1 MKKEISFFNK
11 VKFILRG
18 NNNKII
24 FIGILLFIGMLFEM
38 ASIGIIIPM
47 LTILLDSNF
56 VSNNPE
62 LFTIFRDIGLNSH
75 NQIIAFLLY
84 LMLTIYLLKTLFMT
98 YLSWKQAF
106 FSAEISSSTSAK
118 IYSIYLNQKYSFHLS
133 RNSNELTRN
142 IIGEA
147 HEFSELLK
155 SIIVLSIELV
165 AVIGIATVLL
175 IQEPFGSII
184 IFFFILFFSLIM
196 QVLTKKK
203 LLKWGSIRQQ
213 HDGLMKK
220 KLAHG
225 LLGIKNIKLKAN
237 ESFFLN
243 EFNFHNLKKV
253 SVIAKQYALTF
264 FPRLYLE
271 LLAVAG
277 LVFYIIFSLNSSVK
291 PELLLPTIGL
301 FMAAAFRILPSANR
315 IIGSFQ
321 YIRYSKPVVDIIY
334 DEFNLINSNFYN
346 PNLISKNILFNKK
359 IELKDICYS
368 YEGEESKE
376 NVLKKINLTINK
388 GESIGIIGQSGSGKS
403 TLIDILL
410 GLLIPNSGSIELD
423 GALVFENKLLWKSN
437 VGYVPQSIFL
447 SDDTI
452 RKNIAFGVL
461 EENIDS
467 DDIERAIADAQLTDF
482 INDLPAGI
490 NTIVGEQ
497 GVRLS
502 GGQKQ
507 RIGLARALYYDPSLL
522 ILDEATSALDTQT
535 EKLIMKTVFSLSDSK
550 TIIIVAHRLST
561 LDNCT
566 KIISLKNGTILKIG
580 SPKELLK

>member
-1 MKKEISFFNK
+1 MKKKISLLNK
-11 VKFILRG
+11 VKFILKG
-18 NNNKII
+18 NNKII
-24 FIGILLFIGMLFEM
+24 IFIIILLFIGMLFEM

-47 LTILLDSNF
+47 LTVLLDSNF
-56 VSNNPE
+56 SINNPE
-62 LFTIFRDIGLNSH
+62 LFTIFRNMGLNSH
-75 NQIIAFLLY
+75 NQVIEFLLY
-84 LMLTIYLLKTLFMT
+84 VMLIIYLLKTLFMSF
-98 YLSWKQAF
+98 LNWKQAF

-147 HEFSELLK
+147 QQFSELLK
-155 SIIVLSIELV
+155 AIITLSIELV
-165 AVIGIATVLL
+165 AVTGIAVVLL
-175 IQEPFGSII
+175 IQEPLGSII
-184 IFFFILFFSLIM
+184 IFLFILFFSLIM
-196 QVLTKKK
+196 QVLTKPK
-203 LLKWGSIRQQ
+203 LLRWGSMRQY

-243 EFNFHNLKKV
+243 EFNFHNYKRVKF
-253 SVIAKQYALTF
+253 IAKQYALTF

-271 LLAVAG
+271 FLAVVG
-277 LVFYIIFSLNSSVK
+277 LVVYILFSINSSIR

-315 IIGSFQ
+315 ILGALQF
-321 YIRYSKPVVDIIY
+321 IRFSKPVIDIIY
-334 DEFNLINSNFYN
+334 DELNLNKSNSDKTKKIDK
-346 PNLISKNILFNKK
+346 NLLFNKK
-359 IELKDICYS
+359 IELKDIDYS
-368 YEGEESKE
+368 YEGSKE

-403 TLIDILL
+403 TLVDILL
-410 GLLIPNSGSIELD
+410 GLLIPTSGIIELD
-423 GALVFENKLLWKSN
+423 GALIPKNKLLWKSN

-467 DDIERAIADAQLTDF
+467 DNIERAIISAQLTDF
-482 INDLPAGI
+482 INDLPDGI

-497 GVRLS
+497 GDRIS

-507 RIGLARALYYDPSLL
+507 RIGLARALYHDPSLL

-566 KIISLKNGTILKIG
+566 KIISLKNGIISKIG

>member
-1 MKKEISFFNK
+1 M
-11 VKFILRG
+11 
-18 NNNKII
+18 
-24 FIGILLFIGMLFEM
+24 
-38 ASIGIIIPM
+38 
-47 LTILLDSNF
+47 
-56 VSNNPE
+56 
-62 LFTIFRDIGLNSH
+62 
-75 NQIIAFLLY
+75 
-84 LMLTIYLLKTLFMT
+84 
-98 YLSWKQAF
+98 
-106 FSAEISSSTSAK
+106 
-118 IYSIYLNQKYSFHLS
+118 
-133 RNSNELTRN
+133 TRN

-271 LLAVAG
+271 LLAVSG

-334 DEFNLINSNFYN
+334 DEFNLINSNSYN

-368 YEGEESKE
+368 YELEESKE

-423 GALVFENKLLWKSN
+423 GVLIPKNKLLWKSN

-467 DDIERAIADAQLTDF
+467 DNIARAISEAQLTDF
-482 INDLPAGI
+482 INDLPDGI

-497 GVRLS
+497 GDRIS

-522 ILDEATSALDTQT
+522 ILDEATSALDNQT
-535 EKLIMKTVFSLSDSK
+535 EKLIMETVFSLSDSK

-566 KIISLKNGTILKIG
+566 KIISLKNGIISKIG